1 MNNGIDLIDRLD
13 AGEKIDDIM
22 PYDLSGFSQSLRV
35 QVLALY
41 ATYGEDPER
50 RAICK
55 KKWHDI
61 LEGRLTDEGR
71 TESL

>member
-1 MNNGIDLIDRLD
+1 MNNGFDFFERLE

-22 PYDLSGFSQSLRV
+22 PYDLTGFSPALAV
-35 QVLALY
+35 QILAAY
-41 ATYGEDPER
+41 STYGEDPER
-50 RAICK
+50 RQLCK

-71 TESL
+71 TDSL